1 MKNLTIIR
9 LMPFEKPDTTFN
21 SNHLRANY
29 MLLKNI
35 QQISFTIK
43 NLIKTNFMVL

>member
-21 SNHLRANY
+21 SNYFRANH
-29 MLLKNI
+29 MLLKSH
-35 QQISFTIK
+35 QQTNFTIK
-43 NLIKTNFMVL
+43 NLIETNFMIL